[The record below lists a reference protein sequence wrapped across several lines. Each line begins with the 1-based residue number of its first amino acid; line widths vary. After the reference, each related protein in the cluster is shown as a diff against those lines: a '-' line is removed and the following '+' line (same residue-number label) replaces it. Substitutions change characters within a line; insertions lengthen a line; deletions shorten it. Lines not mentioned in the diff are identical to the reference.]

1 MCERHYLEDGR
12 WYRGCFCWA
21 ESTTPG
27 DLHLSPW
34 GPKTFIYL
42 PRDKDLSKDISSPF
56 ILLFIYLFIWTF
68 PRISL
73 FPLHSITTNSRFSL
87 MPILTGVSINYGL
100 YFQANQEKYQGN
112 CLWYKLLFF
121 IGVFKISSKILTI
134 DS

>member
-42 PRDKDLSKDISSPF
+42 PRDKDLSKDIYSPF
-56 ILLFIYLFIWTF
+56 ILLFIYPFIWTL

-73 FPLHSITTNSRFSL
+73 FPLHSITPNSRLSL
-87 MPILTGVSINYGL
+87 MPIFTGVSINCGL
-100 YFQANQEKYQGN
+100 SRSTINWQSYHSVFHF
-112 CLWYKLLFF
+112 LLKL
-121 IGVFKISSKILTI
+121 KILLGQT
-134 DS
+134 

>member
-87 MPILTGVSINYGL
+87 MPIFTGVGVSINCGL

-112 CLWYKLLFF
+112 CLNGIGCNFLLGF
-121 IGVFKISSKILTI
+121 SRLTWKY
-134 DS
+134 